1 MTKQEEF
8 LALVE
13 NGEQKVYPEK
23 SIDEAHRIYVPIVL
37 GSAITII
44 SEVILLIH
52 FNSLMIDFVFIFMI
66 LPMLVGIILT
76 IVAGRS
82 VISDEGQYGVRG
94 VNRKILSKAIH
105 FLDMVHQGHAD
116 IGSITDSP
124 RPDELAASMTIGFG
138 SAVYTLK
145 RIDPDIAKTWSST
158 LSEKLNPEVSF
169 KLKWFMRITIYGA
182 LAAIPIFLIAG
193 VLNMS
198 GIVSEEVFKYIAF
211 GICIALLILI
221 GAMLVFMIATF
232 REEAPQGVIDALS
245 EPQLRMDTEMALDRI
260 IQTVREEGQ
269 HPLRVLVLGKYD
281 NLVYTERIYKTSKNY
296 DLKAAAVFPVHE
308 QSLKEEQID

>member
-23 SIDEAHRIYVPIVL
+23 SIDEVHRIYLPICL
-37 GSAITII
+37 GGVMAII
-44 SEVILLIH
+44 SELIILIH
-52 FNSLMIDFVFIFMI
+52 LESLANEFAFIFMV

-82 VISDEGQYGVRG
+82 VISNEGQYGVRG
-94 VNRKILSKAIH
+94 INRKILSRAIH

-116 IGSITDSP
+116 IGSVTDPP

-138 SAVYTLK
+138 SAVYALK
-145 RIDPDIAKTWSST
+145 RIDPDLAKTWSST
-158 LSEKLNPEVSF
+158 LSEKLKPEVSF
-169 KLKWFMRITIYGA
+169 KSKWFMRITIYGA
-182 LAAIPIFLIAG
+182 LAAIPIMLIAW
-193 VLNMS
+193 VLNVS
-198 GIVSEEVFKYIAF
+198 GIVSEDVFKYIAF
-211 GICIALLILI
+211 GVGIALLILI
-221 GAMLVFMIATF
+221 GALLVFMITTF
-232 REEAPQGVIDALS
+232 RAEAPQGVLDALS
-245 EPQLRMDTEMALDRI
+245 EPQLRMDTEMALDKI

-281 NLVYTERIYKTSKNY
+281 DLVYTERIYKTSKDY
-296 DLKAAAVFPVHE
+296 KLKAAAIFPSHDY
-308 QSLKEEQID
+308 SLLGDQT

>member
-23 SIDEAHRIYVPIVL
+23 SIDEAHRIYVPMVL
-37 GSAITII
+37 GGAIAII
-44 SEVILLIH
+44 SEVIHLIH
-52 FNSLMIDFVFIFMI
+52 FNSLLIEFVFIFMI
-66 LPMLVGIILT
+66 LPILAGTILT

-82 VISDEGQYGVRG
+82 VIENEGRYGVRG

-116 IGSITDSP
+116 IGSVTNPP

-145 RIDPDIAKTWSST
+145 RIDPDMAKTWSST
-158 LSEKLNPEVSF
+158 LSEKLNPEVSS
-169 KLKWFMRITIYGA
+169 KTKWFMRITIFGT
-182 LAAIPIFLIAG
+182 LAAIPICLIAW
-193 VLNMS
+193 VLNMI
-198 GIVSEEVFKYIAF
+198 GVISEELFKYIVV
-211 GICIALLILI
+211 GVGIALIILI
-221 GAMLVFMIATF
+221 SALLVFVITTF
-232 REEAPQGVIDALS
+232 HEEAPQGVLDALS
-245 EPQLRMDTEMALDRI
+245 EPQLRMDTEMVLDRI

-269 HPLRVLVLGKYD
+269 YPLRVLVLGEYEE
-281 NLVYTERIYKTSKNY
+281 LVYTGLTYTTSKEHK
-296 DLKAAAVFPVHE
+296 LKAAVLFPME
-308 QSLKEEQID
+308 QERR